1 MVVDVGRQL
10 FVDSFLLDPS
20 ATNATTTFHAP
31 AELHEAP
38 PTTKLGGGGLW
49 WDATAAHF
57 KSFHTCSLITIKGDG
72 ALGPLCLSTSPDGI
86 TWEGT
91 TVVHNFSAFS
101 RSVLLDEGAA
111 AGQRWKLAQVEM
123 GPAQKTIDLVYQ
135 LYTSAD
141 GLTWTRQAPC
151 AFPFPPLTRPPVQLR
166 FRRWTAAAG

>member
-10 FVDSFLLDPS
+10 FVDSFLLDAS

-31 AELHEAP
+31 AELHQAP
-38 PTTKLGGGGLW
+38 PTTTLGATGLW

-57 KSFHTCSLITIKGDG
+57 KSFHSCFITNG

-86 TWEGT
+86 TWSGST
-91 TVVHNFSAFS
+91 AVHNTSAS
-101 RSVLLDEGAA
+101 RTVHRRTVLLDEGAA

-151 AFPFPPLTRPPVQLR
+151 AFLFPTLT
-166 FRRWTAAAG
+166 